1 MDQSDTPMQPLLDT
15 LRDLWPKSQQVQ
27 VARQRREARGEGNS
41 SPGFLVVPNAAAPR
55 ILIPAGNARAAAAS
69 MRRYSAAISPRETL
83 QRWGL
88 AMGLRAG
95 AASLLLRDRVQLESS
110 GSASLMSHLEA
121 VFSQTVSVSVSV
133 GPARANRKPV
143 LQVFDAKGRSLAFVK
158 VGDSAT
164 ASGHVM
170 REAESL
176 KVLGTQQFSSL
187 ELPSLIDM
195 SQWNGMT
202 VLVMTAL
209 DTRPMSR
216 GPGLA
221 RLRGRAVDELA
232 AAFRQ
237 PQANLAQTPM
247 WTALRADYP
256 LLLDEEIRTLYGSC
270 LDRLDSQFLDRLVDV
285 GAWHGDFSP
294 WNMAQRS
301 HRLQLWDWERFEL
314 GVPTGM
320 DRVHYALNRHLR
332 TAGTTLQ
339 TVFDGLE
346 QGAPALADKSSEDAV
361 VVAAYVASISL
372 RYLLGAQGPGGE
384 SIDQKSRL
392 MLSTLDR
399 LTMQWERAVH
409 V

>member
-1 MDQSDTPMQPLLDT
+1 MDPSGTPMQPLLET
-15 LRDLWPKSQQVQ
+15 LRDLWPKSEQAQVSHQ
-27 VARQRREARGEGNS
+27 DRGARGERGA

-55 ILIPAGNARAAAAS
+55 ILIPAGNAPAAAAS
-69 MRRYSAAISPRETL
+69 MRRYSAAISLRETL

-88 AMGLRAG
+88 AMGLQVG
-95 AASLLLRDRVQLESS
+95 AAGLLLRDRVQLDSS
-110 GSASLMSHLEA
+110 GTAGLMSHLEA
-121 VFSQTVSVSVSV
+121 VFSQSVSVSLSV

-176 KVLGTQQFSSL
+176 RVLGTQQFSSI

-195 SQWNGMT
+195 SQWNGMA
-202 VLVMTAL
+202 VLVMSAL
-209 DTRPMSR
+209 DTRPVAR

-237 PQANLAQTPM
+237 PRATLAQTPM
-247 WTALRADYP
+247 WTALRADCL
-256 LLLDEEIRTLYGSC
+256 LLLDEEIRTLYGNC
-270 LDRLDSQFLDRLVDV
+270 LDRVESQFPDRLLDV

-301 HRLQLWDWERFEL
+301 HKLQLWDWERFEL
-314 GVPTGM
+314 GVPAGM

-332 TAGTTLQ
+332 TAGTTMQ
-339 TVFDGLE
+339 TVLDGLE
-346 QGAPALADKSSEDAV
+346 KGAPALADKRSEDGV

-399 LTMQWERAVH
+399 LTMQWERAAH